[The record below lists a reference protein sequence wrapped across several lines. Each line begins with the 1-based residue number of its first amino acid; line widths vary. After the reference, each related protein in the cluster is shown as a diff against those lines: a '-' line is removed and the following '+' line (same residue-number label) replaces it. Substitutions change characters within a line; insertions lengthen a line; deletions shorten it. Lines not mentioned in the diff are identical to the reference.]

1 MGVLLLVAATI
12 GVFALT
18 DIGERIG
25 YEARILV
32 CKIAQGDNCDAMAGN
47 PDAPDPSKCVVS
59 SSDKSIQAAVKVLV
73 FKLEGGVTGVYR
85 VSADGTTYVT
95 LQANAGAGLEFST
108 PGVEAGSDEAA
119 ASSPKGEFSV
129 TGRGEFAR
137 TWKFDSTDDADEFID
152 NTVKKVIAV
161 SDPIPNFLQD
171 DDDYDLPEQDSDTV
185 YGGIN
190 VTGSVSG
197 GGGGAYAAAGGSIE
211 AGVGAKYAENGDVT
225 YFFKAKAGLNAR
237 AGTNFAGGFG
247 ANGDGEIVIGVT
259 YDKNGKEKTMS
270 VTGVG
275 TVAGGIDLRGN
286 TEDLS
291 GMLTKFS
298 GAGNGQA
305 GKRVEF
311 QSELDLTDPANL
323 NAARAFIDGVDPTTG
338 EPVGLGE
345 ASLDLFDRF
354 DTDAAT
360 NVRFYDVDKTELG
373 FDIDGSVLGFSAK
386 YNSTDADLSS
396 AYFDPG
402 PGGFQPWFDC
412 SDAAS

>member
-1 MGVLLLVAATI
+1 MLRRLRSNAGQTTAEYLGAMLVVSVVIAA
-12 GVFALT
+12 VALT
-18 DIGERIG
+18 DIGERIE
-25 YEARILV
+25 YHARILV
-32 CKIAQGDNCDAMAGN
+32 CKIGGGTNCEATAGN

-152 NTVKKVIAV
+152 KTVKKVIAV

-259 YDKNGKEKTMS
+259 YDKDGNEKTMS

-298 GAGNGQA
+298 GSGNGQA

-311 QSELDLTDPANL
+311 QSELDLTDPVEP
-323 NAARAFIDGVDPTTG
+323 ARRARLHRRRGPHDGRAG
-338 EPVGLGE
+338 R
-345 ASLDLFDRF
+345 AR
-354 DTDAAT
+354 
-360 NVRFYDVDKTELG
+360 
-373 FDIDGSVLGFSAK
+373 
-386 YNSTDADLSS
+386 
-396 AYFDPG
+396 
-402 PGGFQPWFDC
+402 
-412 SDAAS
+412 